1 MNDLFGIIWAAPG
14 NWWFFP
20 AIIVALFVLIWAYI
34 KRAKII
40 ALLADPQW
48 QSQLIVH
55 YSAVRALLKVL
66 LFSMALLLLFC
77 ALLRPSWHKKEEV
90 VEQEGR
96 EILIALDV
104 SRSMLAQDYKANRL
118 EFSKKK
124 IRNLLSA
131 LSSER
136 VGLLLFSGSA
146 IVQCP
151 LTTDYSAFYMFLDQ
165 VDAESIASGT
175 TALDQ
180 ALHKTIELFKA
191 APARKNK
198 LLVVLTDG
206 EDFSSNLSALKQQA
220 QEIGLT
226 IFTLGVA
233 TPEGAPIPV
242 LNRRGESIGHQK
254 DEHGAVVISRLNE
267 GILRN
272 LALDAGGTYMQASAD
287 DADIQTLAHKVQQF
301 EKERFEDKKVAQL
314 EEQYYYFVGGA
325 LICLLLEWVL

>member
-1 MNDLFGIIWAAPG
+1 MNEFFGIIWVAPE

-20 AIIVALFVLIWAYI
+20 VIIFVIVLLVYAFV
-34 KRAKII
+34 KRVNII

-48 QSQLIVH
+48 RSHLLRH
-55 YSAVRALLKVL
+55 YSTSRGFIKVMLMSAALML
-66 LFSMALLLLFC
+66 LFL

-104 SRSMLAQDYKANRL
+104 SRSMLAQDYKPNRL

-124 IRNLLSA
+124 IRALLSA

-136 VGLLLFSGSA
+136 VGLLLFSGTA
-146 IVQCP
+146 FVQCP
-151 LTTDYSAFYMFLDQ
+151 LTSDYTAFYMFLNQ

-180 ALHKTIELFKA
+180 ALQKSIELLSA
-191 APARKNK
+191 TPSRKNK

-206 EDFSSNLSALKQQA
+206 EDFSSNLSAVKQQA
-220 QEIGLT
+220 HDIGLT

-233 TPEGAPIPV
+233 MPEGAPIPL
-242 LNRRGESIGHQK
+242 LNRRGETVGHQK
-254 DEHGAVVISRLNE
+254 DEQGAVVISRLNE

-272 LALDAGGTYMQASAD
+272 LALDAGGTYIQATAD
-287 DADIQTLAHKVQQF
+287 ESDIHLIAQKVQQF

-314 EEQYYYFVGGA
+314 EEQYHYFVGAA
-325 LICLLLEWVL
+325 LICLLLEWIL